1 MAYVGSVVSV
11 ISYPPKSLLMWT
23 KSGQKLMQNMYYT
36 AKSCTAKW
44 VNPHAFVLQ
53 APAHWLN
60 VIFVRS
66 VVVLKYAWSVLFTF
80 WGLSNIE
87 NTLEKYKYY
96 LNELTL
102 RKTVAEVIFFF
113 FFFMSLKYIV
123 SRIASSS
130 TLKAAFVLREKSLPE
145 ENCVLA
151 SASSDADGAP
161 NSLVK
166 EKL

>member
-1 MAYVGSVVSV
+1 M
-11 ISYPPKSLLMWT
+11 
-23 KSGQKLMQNMYYT
+23 
-36 AKSCTAKW
+36 
-44 VNPHAFVLQ
+44 
-53 APAHWLN
+53 
-60 VIFVRS
+60 
-66 VVVLKYAWSVLFTF
+66 FTF

-113 FFFMSLKYIV
+113 FFMSLKYIV
-123 SRIASSS
+123 SRIVSSS
-130 TLKAAFVLREKSLPE
+130 TLKAAFVLTEKSLPE